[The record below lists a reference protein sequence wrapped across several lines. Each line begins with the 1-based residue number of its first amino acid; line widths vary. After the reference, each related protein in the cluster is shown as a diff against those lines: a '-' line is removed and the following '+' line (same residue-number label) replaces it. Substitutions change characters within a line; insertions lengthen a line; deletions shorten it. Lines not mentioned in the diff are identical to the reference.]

1 MIGIASASNRQASSG
16 TDFSLD
22 TQHQTAPTQSGPARV
37 DGDSYATIVKSSS
50 IIGGSAALNLLITMA
65 SAKAGAVFLGPQGVG
80 LLRLYVSTID
90 VLRVLSGLGIS
101 SSGVR
106 ELANAIGRR
115 DETQVARVVRTLRQL
130 CWGTGTFGWL
140 LAVVLAYPVSG
151 WIFGSRDYAVPLAM
165 LGATLLF
172 AALSGGQMAFLQ
184 GARRIAALAKV
195 NVLSA
200 ALSTIVA
207 ILLYWQFGIR
217 GIVPALVAGAAITLL
232 VSWWYA
238 RQLPVPDLPAG
249 VRFSASTEGRRL
261 IGLGLAFMWSGLMVV
276 SVTALT
282 NILIVR
288 ELGMQANG
296 YYGAAWALSGMF
308 ANFVLTA
315 MGADFLPRLAAVQ
328 DNHPTVCRL
337 VNEQTEIG
345 ILLALPGLVATLF
358 FAPLAIKVFYTS
370 DFLVAAELL
379 PWLVLGVFGRVTSWP
394 MGFVL
399 IAKAKS
405 IMFAAS
411 ETLFA
416 LFHVALL
423 AIGLFKFGM
432 VGVAAAYFV
441 LYIVY
446 NCFMYVLSR
455 RLITFYW
462 STPVWKLLAI
472 SSCFVLTAFIL
483 PSVVTGFHG
492 YLVGGACVA
501 LSILFSVQG
510 LATRLGPTHPLSKWL
525 PVFFTAK

>member
-1 MIGIASASNRQASSG
+1 
-16 TDFSLD
+16 LD
-22 TQHQTAPTQSGPARV
+22 TQHQTAQAGIDSVRT

-50 IIGGSAALNLLITMA
+50 IIGGSAALNLLISMA

-80 LLRLYVSTID
+80 LLKLYASTLE

-106 ELANAIGRR
+106 ELANAIGRK
-115 DETQVARVVRTLRQL
+115 DETQVAKVVRTLRQL
-130 CWGTGTFGWL
+130 CWATGTFGWL
-140 LAVVLAYPVSG
+140 LAVILAYPVSS
-151 WIFGSRDYAVPLAM
+151 WVFGSRDYAVPLAM

-195 NVLSA
+195 NVFSA

-207 ILLYWQFGIR
+207 ILLYWQFGLR

-238 RQLPVPDLPAG
+238 RQLPVPSLAAG
-249 VRFSASTEGRRL
+249 VRFSATTEGRRL
-261 IGLGLAFMWSGLMVV
+261 AGLGLAFMWSGLMVA
-276 SVTALT
+276 SVAALT
-282 NILIVR
+282 NTLIVR

-308 ANFVLTA
+308 ANFVLAA

-328 DNHPTVCRL
+328 HDHPTVCRL
-337 VNEQTEIG
+337 VNEQTEVG

-370 DFLVAAELL
+370 EFLVAADLL

-405 IMFAAS
+405 KLFAVS
-411 ETLFA
+411 ETSFALVHLTLVLAGLFA
-416 LFHVALL
+416 F
-423 AIGLFKFGM
+423 GLI
-432 VGVAAAYFV
+432 GVAVAFLM
-441 LYIVY
+441 LYLFY
-446 NCFMYVLSR
+446 NFAMHIISRHLICFR
-455 RLITFYW
+455 W
-462 STPVWKLLAI
+462 SISVWKLITA
-472 SSCFVLTAFIL
+472 SACFVGMAFFVPAIL
-483 PSVVTGFHG
+483 PEQQVYIIGGVCLILSMAYSVR
-492 YLVGGACVA
+492 
-501 LSILFSVQG
+501 G
-510 LATRLGPTHPLSKWL
+510 LALRLGAGHPIAGWVPSFLHRK
-525 PVFFTAK
+525 